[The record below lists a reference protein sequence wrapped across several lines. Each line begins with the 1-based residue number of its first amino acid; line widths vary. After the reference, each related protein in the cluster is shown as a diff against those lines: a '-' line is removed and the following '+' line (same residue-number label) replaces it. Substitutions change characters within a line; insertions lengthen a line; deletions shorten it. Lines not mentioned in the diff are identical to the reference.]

1 MRTHKDLDAWKN
13 SMQLA
18 QEIYRFTGSYPQSEM
33 YGLANQMRRAAVSVP
48 SNIAEGAARA
58 SAKEFARFLSVSQAS
73 LAELETQTI
82 LSERMG
88 FLEAQ
93 ISSRLMGD
101 MNLIR
106 AQLSGLIKYVKR
118 K

>member
-18 QEIYRFTGSYPQSEM
+18 QEIYRFTASYPQSEM

-58 SAKEFARFLSVSQAS
+58 SAKEFARFLSVSQGS

-82 LSERMG
+82 LSERLG

-106 AQLSGLIKYVKR
+106 AQLSGLVKYVKR